1 MTESLRENIYKNIR
15 DDIMQGKLLP
25 GQRLV
30 ESMLVERF
38 KVSRSPI
45 REALRRLE
53 SEGMIT
59 FEHNKGITVSRL
71 SGQEIEEI
79 YNLRWLLESY
89 ATHLSAERAT
99 RNDVTYLKNLNSKL
113 KTAAKNYD
121 LMSWIHNNVLFHDFL
136 SENSG
141 NGNLTQVLS
150 TIKRRV
156 YRYHYMI
163 IRIPGHFKTYLDQHE
178 GILRACENNDGK
190 SAERYM
196 KAHLQT
202 IKRVLIDYLDKFP
215 GF

>member
-1 MTESLRENIYKNIR
+1 MTESLREKIYKDIR
-15 DDIMQGKLLP
+15 NDIMQGKLLP
-25 GQRLV
+25 GQRVV
-30 ESMLVERF
+30 ESVLVERF

-45 REALRRLE
+45 RESLRRLE

-59 FEHNKGITVSRL
+59 LEHNKGITVSRL
-71 SGQEIEEI
+71 SSQEIEEI

-89 ATHLSAERAT
+89 AARLSAERAT
-99 RNDVTYLKNLNSKL
+99 KNDVAYLKDLNSKL
-113 KTAAKNYD
+113 KAAARNYD
-121 LMSWIHNNVLFHDFL
+121 LMSWIQNNVSFHDFL

-178 GILRACENNDGK
+178 GILKACENKDGK
-190 SAERYM
+190 GAERHM

-202 IKRVLIDYLDKFP
+202 IKRVLIDYLDTFP

>member
-1 MTESLRENIYKNIR
+1 MTESLREKIYKDIR
-15 DDIMQGKLLP
+15 NDIMQGKLLP
-25 GQRLV
+25 GQRVV
-30 ESMLVERF
+30 ESVLVERF

-45 REALRRLE
+45 RESLRRLE

-59 FEHNKGITVSRL
+59 LEHNKGITVSRL
-71 SGQEIEEI
+71 SSQEIEEI

-89 ATHLSAERAT
+89 AARLSAERAT
-99 RNDVTYLKNLNSKL
+99 KNDVAYLKDLNSKL
-113 KTAAKNYD
+113 KAAARNYD
-121 LMSWIHNNVLFHDFL
+121 LMSWIQNNVLFHDFL

-178 GILRACENNDGK
+178 GILKACENKDGK
-190 SAERYM
+190 GAERHM

-202 IKRVLIDYLDKFP
+202 IKRVLIDYLDTFP

>member
-1 MTESLRENIYKNIR
+1 MTESLREKIYKDIR

-25 GQRLV
+25 GQRVV
-30 ESMLVERF
+30 ESVLVERF

-45 REALRRLE
+45 RESLRRLE

-59 FEHNKGITVSRL
+59 LEHNKGITVSRL
-71 SGQEIEEI
+71 SSQEIEEI

-89 ATHLSAERAT
+89 AAHLSAERAT
-99 RNDVTYLKNLNSKL
+99 KNDVAYLKDLNSKL
-113 KTAAKNYD
+113 KAAAKNYD
-121 LMSWIHNNVLFHDFL
+121 LMSWIHNNILFHDFL

-150 TIKRRV
+150 SIKRRV

-178 GILRACENNDGK
+178 GILKACENKDGK
-190 SAERYM
+190 GAEKHM

>member
-1 MTESLRENIYKNIR
+1 MTESLREKIYKDIR
-15 DDIMQGKLLP
+15 NDIMQGKLLP
-25 GQRLV
+25 GQRVV
-30 ESMLVERF
+30 ESVLVERF

-45 REALRRLE
+45 RESLRRLE

-59 FEHNKGITVSRL
+59 LEHNKGITVSRL
-71 SGQEIEEI
+71 SSQEIEEI

-89 ATHLSAERAT
+89 AAHLSAERAT
-99 RNDVTYLKNLNSKL
+99 KNDVAYLRDLNSKL
-113 KTAAKNYD
+113 KAAAKNYD

-178 GILRACENNDGK
+178 GILKACENKDGK
-190 SAERYM
+190 GAERHM

-202 IKRVLIDYLDKFP
+202 IKRVLIDYLDTFP

>member
-1 MTESLRENIYKNIR
+1 MTESLREKIYKDIR
-15 DDIMQGKLLP
+15 NDIMQGKLLP
-25 GQRLV
+25 GQRVV
-30 ESMLVERF
+30 ESVLVERF

-45 REALRRLE
+45 RESLRRLE

-59 FEHNKGITVSRL
+59 LEHNKGITVSRL
-71 SGQEIEEI
+71 SSQEIEEI

-89 ATHLSAERAT
+89 AARLSAERAT
-99 RNDVTYLKNLNSKL
+99 RNDVAYLKDLNSKL
-113 KTAAKNYD
+113 KAAARNYD
-121 LMSWIHNNVLFHDFL
+121 LMSWIQNNVLFHDFL

-178 GILRACENNDGK
+178 GILKACENKDGK
-190 SAERYM
+190 GAERHM

-202 IKRVLIDYLDKFP
+202 IKRVLIDYLDTFP